1 VRELYTIEM
10 RARRGGSTVQYPSWY
25 LPVNECP
32 DYTLRV
38 AGGVAGQLIPYPA
51 VTACIHLT
59 LGK

>member
-1 VRELYTIEM
+1 VRELYTNEM
-10 RARRGGSTVQYPSWY
+10 RVRCKGCTPYE
-25 LPVNECP
+25 PVGTCLNECP
-32 DYTLRV
+32 GHTLRF